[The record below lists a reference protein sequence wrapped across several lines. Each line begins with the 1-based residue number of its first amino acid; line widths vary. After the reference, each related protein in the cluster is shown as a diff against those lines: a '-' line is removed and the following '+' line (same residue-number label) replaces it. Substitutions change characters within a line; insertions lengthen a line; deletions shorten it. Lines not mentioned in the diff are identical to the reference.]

1 MTNTR
6 NRPLGVTILAVLIL
20 LVGVGLIVRGVL
32 GLINGGDGG
41 PGILVAIVLIVV
53 GAIYLLVAKGILN
66 GNRGSRLIVTILTL
80 IALIGSI
87 FTLMDPGEVVASII
101 QIIISIVILAL
112 MYGRQARQ
120 FFA

>member
-1 MTNTR
+1 MANTR

-32 GLINGGDGG
+32 GLINGGEGG
-41 PGILVAIVLIVV
+41 AGILVAIVLIVV
-53 GAIYLLVAKGILN
+53 GAIYLLVAKGISN

-87 FTLMDPGEVVASII
+87 FTLMDPGELVASII
-101 QIIISIVILAL
+101 QIIVSIVILAL
-112 MYGRQARQ
+112 LYGRQARQ